1 MQHQPR
7 TVRHKKTSGVF
18 FNAACGGQ
26 DARHKKTSGA
36 ALVAGGLFA
45 ALSAAAPAQETEQSE
60 QQLAPVI
67 VTAPRRAES
76 LQKVPAA
83 ISVVSSEE
91 IEEGGLR
98 TTKDVAKFIPG
109 AQGWNT
115 ESRARPRFF
124 IRGVGSNEATNN
136 TVNPIGFYA
145 DEVYYNNNLFT
156 GTPLFDLQRVEVL
169 RGPQGT
175 LWGKNT
181 TGGAFHFIS
190 RKPSFETDGNAK
202 LQFGNL
208 DSRLFQGAVGGAL
221 KDDVLAGRAALHY
234 EERGGLAKNT
244 TTGNDVGDYE
254 DIAGR
259 FQLLALISPELD
271 ALLNVHVRRL
281 DGTQNPWYSVTR
293 NGAPDVNGYVAPIGN
308 GSGDRKHVAYNFDL
322 PLKVETEGASLAFNW
337 DLGGYTLTSVTAI
350 DHGRRSGLVEGDYTP
365 YEYATGGSAR
375 SYSRNEV
382 TQRSQEFRLVSPPE
396 ERFTWIAGTY
406 LFRDD
411 NESYGAG
418 GKLTGDA
425 ATQSFNTTSFEQDT
439 TSAALF
445 GSVGFQFTERFKLSG
460 GLRHTYEKSGID
472 LTTLYATGAS
482 PYVVNGK
489 WWSPGALEN
498 AGLATYYSTDGR
510 IKKSWS
516 NFGYDITPEYQIDD
530 NQLVYF
536 RHASGFRSGNYNTY
550 ITPNGVS
557 GVSQFSVVDPEK
569 LKSYEIGY
577 KSTWLNQRLVVNA
590 AAYHYDYQNMQLVVN
605 QVLNNI
611 FYPTLMNAGSGKV
624 DGIELEAAFQLT
636 ESLRLRAN
644 LSRLRTEF
652 DELLAG
658 GRNYKGY
665 GFARVPQTTALL
677 GVDYRTALAGGT
689 LALGTDWSYTSKH
702 HFNVTN
708 DSDLYALQ
716 QAYWLGSVHASY
728 TLPGD
733 RVTVGAYVNNVTD
746 RRYKNQAMLYQGGTD
761 ATNGHYP
768 TGYGDPRTFGVSLA
782 YRF

>member
-1 MQHQPR
+1 MPHQSRAIHDKYIPPQLA
-7 TVRHKKTSGVF
+7 KKPLF
-18 FNAACGGQ
+18 ILIA
-26 DARHKKTSGA
+26 
-36 ALVAGGLFA
+36 GLFA
-45 ALSAAAPAQETEQSE
+45 GISGAGEAAPAPEQAE
-60 QQLAPVI
+60 EQLAPVI

-76 LQKVPAA
+76 LQKVPSA
-83 ISVVSSEE
+83 IGVVNGED
-91 IEEGGLR
+91 IEQGELR

-136 TVNPIGFYA
+136 AVSPIGFYA

-156 GTPLFDLQRVEVL
+156 GTPLFDLERVEVL

-190 RKPSFETDGNAK
+190 RKPAFENDGNAK

-208 DSRLFQGAVGGAL
+208 DSRLFQGAIGGAI
-221 KDDVLAGRAALHY
+221 KDDVLAGRAAVHY

-244 TTGNDVGDYE
+244 TTGNDVGDYK

-259 FQLLALISPELD
+259 FQLLAVISPELD

-281 DGTQNPWYSVTR
+281 DGTQNPWYTVTR
-293 NGAPDVNGYVAPIGN
+293 NGAPDVNGYVAPIGSGN
-308 GSGDRKHVAYNFDL
+308 GDREHVAYNFDL
-322 PLKVETEGASLAFNW
+322 PLKVETEGASLTLNW
-337 DLGGYTLTSVTAI
+337 ELNGATLTSITAI
-350 DHGRRSGLVEGDYTP
+350 DHGRRYGLVDSDYTP

-375 SYSRNEV
+375 SYSRNSV
-382 TQRSQEFRLVSPPE
+382 TQESQEFRLVSPTQD
-396 ERFTWIAGTY
+396 RFTWIAGTH
-406 LFRDD
+406 LFHDD
-411 NESYGAG
+411 NKSYGANA
-418 GKLTGDA
+418 KLTGKA
-425 ATQSFNTTSFEQDT
+425 ATQAFNSTTYEQDT

-445 GSVGFQFTERFKLSG
+445 GNVGYQFTERFKLSG

-472 LTTLYATGAS
+472 LSTLYGTNSAS
-482 PYVVNGK
+482 PYAVNGN
-489 WWSPGALEN
+489 WWDPGSVGN
-498 AGLATYYSTDGR
+498 AGLATYYSTGGR
-510 IKKSWS
+510 TEKSWS
-516 NFGYDITPEYQIDD
+516 NLGYDITPEYQINDD
-530 NQLVYF
+530 QLVYF

-577 KSTWLNQRLVVNA
+577 KSSWLNQRLVFNA
-590 AAYHYDYQNMQLVVN
+590 AAYHYDYKDMQLVVN

-624 DGIELEAAFQLT
+624 DGVELEAAVQLT

-644 LSRLRTEF
+644 LSRLRTKF
-652 DELLAG
+652 NELIAG
-658 GRNYKGY
+658 GKNYKGY
-665 GFARVPQTTALL
+665 GFARVPETTALL
-677 GVDYRTALAGGT
+677 GVDYRVPLSGGT
-689 LALGTDWSYTSKH
+689 LTFGTDWSYISKH
-702 HFNVTN
+702 NFNVTDN
-708 DSDLYALQ
+708 SDLYALQ
-716 QAYWLGSVHASY
+716 QAYWLGGVHTSY

-733 RVTVGAYVNNVTD
+733 HIVIGAYVNNVTD
-746 RRYKNQAMLYQGGTD
+746 RRYKNQAMLYQGGTN
-761 ATNGHYP
+761 ALNGHYP
-768 TGYGDPRTFGVSLA
+768 TGYGDPRTFGMSLA
-782 YRF
+782 YKF